1 MNEAEIC
8 LTSISREQPIE
19 ATNTELGLG
28 VIVIQRRAL
37 QCPCMLISSN
47 IA

>member
-28 VIVIQRRAL
+28 VIQRRAL
-37 QCPCMLISSN
+37 HCPCMLISSN
-47 IA
+47 VA